1 MAAEWYYTSNKQEM
15 GPVSWQE
22 LVELAEAGILKASDK
37 VWTEGMDDWIKAVNQ
52 KGLFGNEGGDD
63 EGQIAAAGTKPSKKP
78 AGPPPGRRARRDDD
92 DEDDRDERK
101 EAKRKAKERE
111 EASVKTGIGIK
122 IGLTLAGVLGLFLVA
137 GCCIVGMVWLVFS
150 PSAKVKDSYTLNNLG
165 PRLHIDKAYTFTRG
179 NKVVITSTNQ
189 TEFNNTDVDLFVFRG
204 SNGQPNERPVVFDDR
219 LPTPQ
224 DRNCRVEFVVPATDT
239 YRIRVANLGPGVAR
253 SCVVN
258 IEER

>member
-1 MAAEWYYTSNKQEM
+1 MAEWYYTSNKQEM

-52 KGLFGNEGGDD
+52 KGLFGNEGGED
-63 EGQIAAAGTKPSKKP
+63 EGQIAAPGTKPAKKP
-78 AGPPPGRRARRDDD
+78 AGPPPGRRARREDE
-92 DEDDRDERK
+92 DEDDRDDRK
-101 EAKRKAKERE
+101 EAKRKAKEQE
-111 EASVKTGIGIK
+111 EAKVKTGIGIK
-122 IGLTLAGVLGLFLVA
+122 IGLTVAGVLALFLVG

-150 PSAKVKDSYTLNNLG
+150 PSAKVKDSYTVNNLG
-165 PRLHIDKAYTFTRG
+165 VMKHTEKPYSLTKGR
-179 NKVVITSTNQ
+179 KVVVTSTNQ
-189 TEFNNTDVDLFVFRG
+189 TEFNNTDVDLLIFRG
-204 SNGQPNERPVVFDDR
+204 GSPSPKEEPVVADIR

-253 SCVVN
+253 TCVVN
-258 IEER
+258 IEEQ